1 MRSGYVSIVGE
12 PNVGK
17 STLLNAILGEKLS
30 IVTPKP
36 QTTRNRITGILTTDE
51 YQIIFL
57 DTPGLL
63 KPRYKLQEYMQ
74 EAVKGAVNDADVILY
89 MIDISRLPKER
100 NERDIL
106 RMLRESDKVVILVM
120 NKIDLISK
128 PMLLPMIASYKDKMD
143 FAEIVPISAL
153 KNDGVD
159 ILIDV
164 IVKYLPEGPQLYP
177 GDQISDMPLRFFV
190 AETIREKVF
199 LLTKQEIPYASSVLI
214 EEFKE
219 REGGT
224 SVYIRAT
231 IYVERES
238 QKGIIIGKGGNMLKK
253 IGTEARREIETF
265 LGSSIYLDLW
275 VKVKENWRRNP
286 RDLRELGYAP

>member
-1 MRSGYVSIVGE
+1 MKSGYVSIVGE

-74 EAVKGAVNDADVILY
+74 EAVRGAVNDADVILY
-89 MIDISRLPKER
+89 MIDVSRPPRGR

-106 RMLRESDKVVILVM
+106 KMLRESGKVVILVM
-120 NKIDLISK
+120 NKIDLISR
-128 PMLLPMIASYKDKMD
+128 PMLLPMIASYRDKMD
-143 FAEIVPISAL
+143 FAEIVPVSAL

-159 ILIDV
+159 ILIRV

-177 GDQISDMPLRFFV
+177 EDQISDMPVRFFV

-199 LLTKQEIPYASSVLI
+199 LLTKQEIPYASSVLV
-214 EEFKE
+214 EELKE
-219 REGGT
+219 GEAPI
-224 SVYIRAT
+224 YIRAT
-231 IYVERES
+231 IYVEKES
-238 QKGIIIGKGGNMLKK
+238 QKGIIIGKGGGMLKR

-265 LGSSIYLDLW
+265 LGSSVYLDLW
-275 VKVKENWRRNP
+275 VKVKEKWRRNP
-286 RDLRELGYAP
+286 RDLRELGYTP

>member
-1 MRSGYVSIVGE
+1 MKSGYVSIVGE

-74 EAVKGAVNDADVILY
+74 EAVRGAVNDADVILY
-89 MIDISRLPKER
+89 MIDVSRPPRGR

-106 RMLRESDKVVILVM
+106 KMLRESGKVVILVM
-120 NKIDLISK
+120 NKIDLISR
-128 PMLLPMIASYKDKMD
+128 PMLLPMIASYRDKMD
-143 FAEIVPISAL
+143 FAEIVPVSAL

-159 ILIDV
+159 ILIRV

-177 GDQISDMPLRFFV
+177 EDQISDMPVRFFV

-199 LLTKQEIPYASSVLI
+199 LLTKQEIPYASSVLV

-219 REGGT
+219 GEAPI
-224 SVYIRAT
+224 YIRAT
-231 IYVERES
+231 IYVEKES
-238 QKGIIIGKGGNMLKK
+238 QKGIIIGKGGGMLKR

-265 LGSSIYLDLW
+265 LGSSVYLDLW
-275 VKVKENWRRNP
+275 VKVKEKWRRNP
-286 RDLRELGYAP
+286 RDLRELGYTP